1 LDELVERIRPFLEG
15 KGYSSIDRDLLRKAV
30 LSLRDRVK
38 TLVEMADLSEFYFSE
53 EIVYDEKASRK
64 FLSSE
69 TLSMFNQV
77 IASLSKESIL
87 TREEVHRLIQ
97 QLAETRG
104 EPLVKIAQPIRV
116 ALTGRSVSPPIDE
129 VIAAL
134 GKEEVIKRLK
144 RAIEKIG

>member
-1 LDELVERIRPFLEG
+1 
-15 KGYSSIDRDLLRKAV
+15 
-30 LSLRDRVK
+30 
-38 TLVEMADLSEFYFSE
+38 VEMADLSEFYFSE

-129 VIAAL
+129 VIAVL

>member
-1 LDELVERIRPFLEG
+1 
-15 KGYSSIDRDLLRKAV
+15 LRKAV

-129 VIAAL
+129 VIAVL